1 MHGIG
6 VRSSSHIIDE
16 KKGEKTITGDCERS
30 VNSAKKEKESF
41 VPHEEAMKR
50 LDTMFGDSV
59 RNRFI
64 TDLVDAALP
73 SICHNRALPC
83 TEKDPLLCLS
93 VDHVGQLMA
102 EADRAFCARYT
113 GDHGGKTATLLATY
127 PFLQEIVNNLKAA
140 ATLSGAK
147 GSSQNFSRPLLTI
160 FSGHDTVVA
169 PVLAALSVYSSTEL
183 CRWPPYASRIVFELW
198 QPVGRAVQD
207 INTESFVRI
216 LYNGLD
222 LTSKIPTCHD
232 EVKKQHGLC
241 SLGSFA
247 QQVMNSLGGKE
258 NLQDACKVP
267 S

>member
-1 MHGIG
+1 M
-6 VRSSSHIIDE
+6 
-16 KKGEKTITGDCERS
+16 
-30 VNSAKKEKESF
+30 
-41 VPHEEAMKR
+41 
-50 LDTMFGDSV
+50 
-59 RNRFI
+59 
-64 TDLVDAALP
+64 
-73 SICHNRALPC
+73 
-83 TEKDPLLCLS
+83 
-93 VDHVGQLMA
+93 
-102 EADRAFCARYT
+102 
-113 GDHGGKTATLLATY
+113 
-127 PFLQEIVNNLKAA
+127 
-140 ATLSGAK
+140 
-147 GSSQNFSRPLLTI
+147 TI